1 MNKKEC
7 VFCGS
12 KIEPG
17 TGKMVVDPSGAV
29 SFYCSSKCEKNIGLG
44 RKSRK
49 IKWTSEYR
57 REKDIRV
64 QHLQESG
71 PKKKTETKEEKP
83 KKKEEKAKDSSKKS
97 SKKTKS
103 KK

>member
-29 SFYCSSKCEKNIGLG
+29 EFYCSSKCEKNIRLN

-49 IKWTSEYR
+49 VKWTQEYR

-64 QHLQESG
+64 QHLKESK
-71 PKKKTETKEEKP
+71 PKKAEKKKEKP
-83 KKKEEKAKDSSKKS
+83 KAEKDSKKS
-97 SKKTKS
+97 KS